1 MKLSWSQRVLMGCVW
16 VTGAGTGGR
25 QMAWWVQV
33 GAGARL
39 PASTLGLP
47 CVMGTLLGLHLNS
60 SPVLLGGKSSSYF
73 LNREAYTVVKSKLV
87 NTHLVLRKELGS
99 QEALNKRSCYRH
111 HVRGSCSQD
120 VANASRFS
128 ILSTQKSFCTE
139 KETPFL
145 KEIIHSQENLSYSK
159 LLKGLREHRAST

>member
-1 MKLSWSQRVLMGCVW
+1 MCES
-16 VTGAGTGGR
+16 
-25 QMAWWVQV
+25 
-33 GAGARL
+33 
-39 PASTLGLP
+39 LGLGQVAGRWP
-47 CVMGTLLGLHLNS
+47 GGYRWVLEPGCRPPLWACRVWWEPYLGLHLNS

-73 LNREAYTVVKSKLV
+73 LNREAYTAVQSKLV
-87 NTHLVLRKELGS
+87 NTHLALRKELGS

-111 HVRGSCSQD
+111 HGRGSCSQD

-139 KETPFL
+139 KEMPFL